1 MALITISSPNVTKN
15 FQVDAGHVTRLLDYA
30 GRVLGPDATALQKE
44 EWVVRRFFVLMR
56 NDLEAN
62 ENVSG
67 YKTVRETNAAAK
79 LPVTEV

>member
-1 MALITISSPNVTKN
+1 MAQITITSPNVTKN
-15 FQVDAGHVTRLLDYA
+15 FQLDAAQVTRLLDYA
-30 GRVLGPDATALQKE
+30 GRVLGPDATALEKE
-44 EWVVRRFFVLMR
+44 TWVVRRFFTLMR
-56 NDLEAN
+56 DDLETN